1 MFTTCFTRTY
11 KNMYNPKSKISLL
24 LLSSIATML
33 AGIQDENKRKQGD
46 KRIEA
51 KRILQLNVLGEPI
64 FSVMVAGWFCGKSG

>member
-51 KRILQLNVLGEPI
+51 KRKQENTPTQCLGRTNI
-64 FSVMVAGWFCGKSG
+64 